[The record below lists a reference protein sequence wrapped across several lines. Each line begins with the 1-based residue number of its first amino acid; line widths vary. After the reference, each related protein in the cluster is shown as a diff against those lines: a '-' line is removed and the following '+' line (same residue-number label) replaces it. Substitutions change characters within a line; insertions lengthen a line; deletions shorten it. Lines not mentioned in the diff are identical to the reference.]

1 MPFHCPACGSLIYS
15 RRNVLC
21 GRCGV
26 EFPKDLLF
34 TAKECKKVDVDL
46 AQLRIRRRAQLKA
59 ERQQGGVE
67 DAMLQGGDLL

>member
-1 MPFHCPACGSLIYS
+1 MPFHCPVCGSLIYS

-26 EFPKDLLF
+26 ELPKGLLF
-34 TAKECKKVDVDL
+34 TAQERKKVDDDL

-59 ERQQGGVE
+59 EADPQQGGVE
-67 DAMLQGGDLL
+67 DAML